1 MAQRL
6 PILPRPARVVDAQ
19 HRVVQNRRRRTR
31 QPRVV
36 RERQQPARGCGSATA
51 VSPAGG
57 THIYFQLTIR
67 AWQPYSSTH
76 GGLTGGLTHLDTC
89 DKRTGGLT
97 FGGRGMAS
105 CAGRSRARG
114 KGARRAR
121 SAPPD
126 DSAARPSC
134 SCPRSRAAS
143 AVYRSTSRSGATRLR
158 HVDGVIRNARARQER
173 KFT

>member
-6 PILPRPARVVDAQ
+6 PVLPRPARVVDAQ

-76 GGLTGGLTHLDTC
+76 GGLTGGLT
-89 DKRTGGLT
+89 

-134 SCPRSRAAS
+134 SCPRSRAGS